1 MGLMEQES
9 MIEQEDEQ
17 RKRARLKEL
26 RRARNRLFVCFG
38 TFPVYVLA
46 VMQVL
51 ESGNETTLI
60 MFAYMALYAGFGA
73 NLATKRCPQCHGQ
86 YFVKSFFLNPFRSHC
101 AHCGLGLKHEE
112 SLGA

>member
-1 MGLMEQES
+1 MDRGGMTDQE
-9 MIEQEDEQ
+9 EKT
-17 RKRARLKEL
+17 RKTKRLKEL
-26 RRARNRLFVCFG
+26 RRARNRLFVCFC

-60 MFAYMALYAGFGA
+60 MFAYMSLYAGFGA
-73 NLATKRCPQCHGQ
+73 NLATKRCPECHAQ

-101 AHCGLGLKHEE
+101 AHCALALKHDE